1 MKGPTPQIK
10 EKKNCAGPQTIFWPI
25 KSTPFN
31 NQLAHCLL
39 ARAVY
44 GKKVAQM
51 LKEGGWGGKKLGRCK
66 KDKYVACVS
75 NETKAEATLHRK
87 VKYETW

>member
-1 MKGPTPQIK
+1 MCIIG
-10 EKKNCAGPQTIFWPI
+10 EKADATETIFWPI
-25 KSTPFN
+25 RSTPFN

-44 GKKVAQM
+44 AKKVAQM
-51 LKEGGWGGKKLGRCK
+51 LKEGGGNLVDAQ
-66 KDKYVACVS
+66 KDKYVSYVS